1 MKKFLLINSIIHSIK
16 YRIRSKTSY
25 YKTSDYK
32 TSDYKTSDY
41 KTSDCK
47 ASGTSFKSSLKL
59 LECLKNNLNIKLIK
73 TCCKTNNGFIFNEVA
88 KEERRQE
95 IYNLTGSATTV

>member
-1 MKKFLLINSIIHSIK
+1 MKKFLLINSIIYSIK
-16 YRIRSKTSY
+16 YRIRSQ
-25 YKTSDYK
+25 

-73 TCCKTNNGFIFNEVA
+73 TCCKTNNGFVFNEVA
-88 KEERRQE
+88 REEGHQE
-95 IYNLTGSATTV
+95 INNLTGSITTV

>member
-1 MKKFLLINSIIHSIK
+1 MKKFLPINSIIYSIK
-16 YRIRSKTSY
+16 YRIRSQ
-25 YKTSDYK
+25 

-88 KEERRQE
+88 KEERHQE
-95 IYNLTGSATTV
+95 IYNLTGSTTTV